1 MARGSGGL
9 TAERLRDLA
18 RSGAENMLKQLRAE
32 IIAIERTFPELAIPQ
47 KRLAVREAL
56 QKVRR
61 RVRTMRGKSSDSPR
75 GAEGAARLSVA
86 SLRLSPEVHQ
96 RARPDGAGAACC

>member
-1 MARGSGGL
+1 VARGSGGL

-32 IIAIERTFPELAIPQ
+32 IIAIERTFPELAIQQ
-47 KRLAVREAL
+47 KRRAVREAL

-61 RVRTMRGKSSDSPR
+61 RVRTMSA
-75 GAEGAARLSVA
+75 AERKAVSERMRKYWAERRKARAKVK
-86 SLRLSPEVHQ
+86 
-96 RARPDGAGAACC
+96 

>member
-47 KRLAVREAL
+47 KRRAVREAL

-61 RVRTMRGKSSDSPR
+61 RVRTMSA
-75 GAEGAARLSVA
+75 AERKAVSERMRKYWAERRKARAKVK
-86 SLRLSPEVHQ
+86 
-96 RARPDGAGAACC
+96 

>member
-47 KRLAVREAL
+47 KRRAVREAL

-61 RVRTMRGKSSDSPR
+61 RVRTMTA
-75 GAEGAARLSVA
+75 AERKAVSERMRKYWAERRKAKAKVK
-86 SLRLSPEVHQ
+86 
-96 RARPDGAGAACC
+96 

>member
-1 MARGSGGL
+1 VARGSGGL

-18 RSGAENMLKQLRAE
+18 RSGAENVLKQPRAE

-47 KRLAVREAL
+47 KRKAVREAL

-61 RVRTMRGKSSDSPR
+61 RVRTMTA
-75 GAEGAARLSVA
+75 AERKAVSERMRKYWAERRKAKAKVK
-86 SLRLSPEVHQ
+86 
-96 RARPDGAGAACC
+96 

>member
-1 MARGSGGL
+1 VPRGSSGL

-18 RSGAENMLKQLRAE
+18 RSGAETMLKQLRAE

-47 KRLAVREAL
+47 KRKAVREAL

-61 RVRTMRGKSSDSPR
+61 RVRTMTA
-75 GAEGAARLSVA
+75 AERKAVSERMRKYWAERRKAKAKVK
-86 SLRLSPEVHQ
+86 
-96 RARPDGAGAACC
+96 

>member
-18 RSGAENMLKQLRAE
+18 RSGAETMLRQLRAE

-47 KRLAVREAL
+47 KRKAIREAL

-61 RVRTMRGKSSDSPR
+61 RVRTMTA
-75 GAEGAARLSVA
+75 AERKAVSERMRKYWAERRKAKAKVK
-86 SLRLSPEVHQ
+86 
-96 RARPDGAGAACC
+96 

>member
-18 RSGAENMLKQLRAE
+18 RSGADTMLKQLRAE

-47 KRLAVREAL
+47 KRRAVREAL

-61 RVRTMRGKSSDSPR
+61 RVRTMSA
-75 GAEGAARLSVA
+75 AERKAVSERMRKYWAERRKAKAKVK
-86 SLRLSPEVHQ
+86 
-96 RARPDGAGAACC
+96 

>member
-18 RSGAENMLKQLRAE
+18 RSGAETVLKQLRAE
-32 IIAIERTFPELAIPQ
+32 VIAIERTFPELAIPQ
-47 KRLAVREAL
+47 KRRAVREAF

-61 RVRTMRGKSSDSPR
+61 RVRTMSA
-75 GAEGAARLSVA
+75 AERKAVSERMRKYWAERRKAKAKVK
-86 SLRLSPEVHQ
+86 
-96 RARPDGAGAACC
+96 

>member
-1 MARGSGGL
+1 MPRGSVGL

-18 RSGAENMLKQLRAE
+18 RSGAETMLKQLRAE

-47 KRLAVREAL
+47 KRKAVREAL

-61 RVRTMRGKSSDSPR
+61 RVRTMSAVERKAVSER
-75 GAEGAARLSVA
+75 MRKYWAERRKAKAKVK
-86 SLRLSPEVHQ
+86 
-96 RARPDGAGAACC
+96 

>member
-1 MARGSGGL
+1 VARGSGGL

-32 IIAIERTFPELAIPQ
+32 IIAIERTFPELAIQQ
-47 KRLAVREAL
+47 KRKAVREAL

-61 RVRTMRGKSSDSPR
+61 RVRTMSA
-75 GAEGAARLSVA
+75 AERKAVSERMRKYWAERRKAKAKVK
-86 SLRLSPEVHQ
+86 
-96 RARPDGAGAACC
+96 

>member
-1 MARGSGGL
+1 MPRGSVGL

-18 RSGAENMLKQLRAE
+18 RSGAETMLKQLRAE

-47 KRLAVREAL
+47 KRKAVREAL

-61 RVRTMRGKSSDSPR
+61 RVRTMSA
-75 GAEGAARLSVA
+75 AERKAVSERMRKYWAERRKAKAKVK
-86 SLRLSPEVHQ
+86 
-96 RARPDGAGAACC
+96 

>member
-1 MARGSGGL
+1 VPRGSGGL

-18 RSGAENMLKQLRAE
+18 RSGADTMLKQLRAE

-47 KRLAVREAL
+47 KRRAVREAF

-61 RVRTMRGKSSDSPR
+61 RVRTMSAAERKAVSDR
-75 GAEGAARLSVA
+75 MRKYWAERRKAKAKVK
-86 SLRLSPEVHQ
+86 
-96 RARPDGAGAACC
+96 

>member
-47 KRLAVREAL
+47 KRRAVREAF

-61 RVRTMRGKSSDSPR
+61 RVRTMSA
-75 GAEGAARLSVA
+75 AERKAVSERMRKYWAERRKARAKVK
-86 SLRLSPEVHQ
+86 
-96 RARPDGAGAACC
+96 

>member
-32 IIAIERTFPELAIPQ
+32 IIAIERTFPELALPQ
-47 KRLAVREAL
+47 KRKAVREAF

-61 RVRTMRGKSSDSPR
+61 RVRTMSA
-75 GAEGAARLSVA
+75 AERKAVSERMRKYWAERRKAKAKVK
-86 SLRLSPEVHQ
+86 
-96 RARPDGAGAACC
+96 

>member
-18 RSGAENMLKQLRAE
+18 RSGADTMLKQLRAE

-47 KRLAVREAL
+47 KRRAVREAF

-61 RVRTMRGKSSDSPR
+61 RVRTMSA
-75 GAEGAARLSVA
+75 AERKAVSERMRKYWAERRKARAKVK
-86 SLRLSPEVHQ
+86 
-96 RARPDGAGAACC
+96 